1 MLSVGNVIGDSTG
14 ITQWMLNML
23 VTISYLLLIAKYSPS
38 KTPQYNFGN
47 LVMHVIIIYF
57 YIISLL
63 LNPRVNLQDSAVDNV
78 DAIDASLVITQS
90 VLCIF
95 LLLVSFMKMSQ
106 LWGQA
111 KAQVHAERAAEDLVQ
126 EHVEYFEQLR
136 VHFSDQVA
144 IALTNAHHYGGFGA
158 VIGDM
163 AEQRMLGAALSD
175 GKRGAGGRQAT
186 FVNPLE
192 DISDGEGDD

>member
-1 MLSVGNVIGDSTG
+1 
-14 ITQWMLNML
+14 MLNML
-23 VTISYLLLIAKYSPS
+23 VTISYLVLIAKYSPS

-47 LVMHVIIIYF
+47 LIMHVIIIYF

-63 LNPRVNLQDSAVDNV
+63 LNPRVNLQDSAIDNV
-78 DAIDASLVITQS
+78 VAIDASLVITQS
-90 VLCIF
+90 ALFIF
-95 LLLVSFMKMSQ
+95 LLLVSFKKMSQ
-106 LWGQA
+106 LWVQA
-111 KAQVHAERAAEDLVQ
+111 KAQVQAERAAEDLVE

-163 AEQRMLGAALSD
+163 AEQRRLGEALSD
-175 GKRGAGGRQAT
+175 AKRSGSGRQAT
-186 FVNPLE
+186 FANPLQE
-192 DISDGEGDD
+192 VSDDEGESDGESED